1 MRLDGYGLFFKEME
15 EIRQALICGS
25 DMYELKYY
33 QYRLFNSFRFAEQ
46 RGCVRLTWPL
56 HFQGTHYRTI
66 GST

>member
-33 QYRLFNSFRFAEQ
+33 Q
-46 RGCVRLTWPL
+46 
-56 HFQGTHYRTI
+56 
-66 GST
+66 